1 VVLAGRNDPE
11 LLLSTQT
18 QKSAKAEKAK
28 RKKPSRWRS
37 SNPDFRHRA
46 HLPAPPAA
54 DIENRLRSVLTPA
67 LFAPGRMPGTWKL
80 RNRLLTLPAV
90 MALVV
95 SLVWRQIPSLAEAL
109 RVLARE
115 GLLWQP
121 PLQVSRQALWKRLA
135 RLPVAVF
142 ASLLDQVIHSI
153 QNSQRDQPPPAPS
166 PTLALVCQHFSSV
179 WIADGST
186 LEALKKKLA
195 ELKDQPLRL
204 GGKIMMVVD
213 AWTRQP
219 IKTFYTADAQAND
232 KTFSDSLIPLLPV
245 GGLLIFDL
253 GFFSFPFFDAFQ
265 PSKYFLTRLRE
276 KTAFRVVS
284 CLSQGPRYRDEII
297 RLGLTWGYPC
307 THQLRLVSILW
318 NQTWYQYLTNVL
330 DPQKLSAR
338 QVGELY
344 RRRWRIEEAFL
355 LTKRLLGLAYLWVG
369 GCNGVQIQIY
379 ATWIFYAVLV
389 DVCRQVAVTLAQPL
403 DRISVEMV
411 YRSFYHFSRAVE
423 KDPSTDLI
431 AFLTTHAKLF
441 GLVKAV
447 TKRQR
452 MIQQQLEAT
461 WAPP

>member
-1 VVLAGRNDPE
+1 M
-11 LLLSTQT
+11 
-18 QKSAKAEKAK
+18 
-28 RKKPSRWRS
+28 
-37 SNPDFRHRA
+37 
-46 HLPAPPAA
+46 
-54 DIENRLRSVLTPA
+54 LTPA

-80 RNRLLTLPAV
+80 RNRLLTLPTV
-90 MALVV
+90 MAIVV

-121 PLQVSRQALWKRLA
+121 PLPASRQALSKRLA
-135 RLPVAVF
+135 RLPVALF
-142 ASLLDQVIHSI
+142 ASLLDQVVAAI
-153 QNSQRDQPPPAPS
+153 QNSQRDQSPPPAPS
-166 PTLALVCQHFSSV
+166 PALASIRERFSAV

-186 LEALKKKLA
+186 LEALKKKLD
-195 ELKDQPLRL
+195 ELKDKSLRL

-232 KTFSDSLIPLLPV
+232 KTFGDSLIQWLPV
-245 GGLLIFDL
+245 EGLLIFDL

-265 PSKYFLTRLRE
+265 PGKYFLTRLRE

-284 CLSQGPRYRDEII
+284 QLSQGPRYRDEII
-297 RLGLTWGYPC
+297 GLGLHWGYPC
-307 THQLRLVSILW
+307 THPLRLVSILW
-318 NQTWYQYLTNVL
+318 NQSWYQYLTNVL

-369 GCNGVQIQIY
+369 GRNGVQIQIY

-389 DVCRQVAVTLAQPL
+389 DVCHQVAVALAQPL

-411 YRSFYHFSRAVE
+411 YRSFYHFSRAGD
-423 KDPSTDLI
+423 KDPSTHLI
-431 AFLTTHAKLF
+431 PFLTTHAKLF

-447 TKRQR
+447 TQRQR
-452 MIQQQLEAT
+452 MIQQQLEVI
-461 WAPP
+461 WQPP